1 MKVEYFTPFT
11 KMQGYNYRNNSSY
24 KRVKPRPWPWAVA
37 PTNSR
42 ASPHSVLYCT
52 VTISTVV
59 LGSVQTSTPYPPPLL
74 NTDWAPPKLLYL
86 NHPPDLD
93 IHHVVLFLGISGF
106 RDFNKWPKAE
116 IRTTPVRWAERSSIT
131 TST

>member
-1 MKVEYFTPFT
+1 
-11 KMQGYNYRNNSSY
+11 MQGYNYRNNSSY

-42 ASPHSVLYCT
+42 ASPHPVLYCT

-74 NTDWAPPKLLYL
+74 NTDWAPPKATLLEQGEIPL
-86 NHPPDLD
+86 
-93 IHHVVLFLGISGF
+93 LFLLPAGIVYFIFPHISL
-106 RDFNKWPKAE
+106 RL
-116 IRTTPVRWAERSSIT
+116 RQSSRAARARP
-131 TST
+131 